1 MDNNI
6 KEILSNFKTFVLVK
20 VDSDLNS
27 IYQSHF
33 SYVLGDFSLFN
44 FKNYASFNDLINSIY
59 RSAPICEG
67 VGYYEYIN
75 QIKESIY
82 FCLKNGN
89 ESSFIIPLRKDG
101 EDKTHYFL
109 MNLSSKDEAVYA
121 FFTYFDQNAK
131 LYNFEDF
138 SSGTFKD
145 ELTGLF
151 NYRTLVNHINENN
164 RDGYLILFDLNGFKK
179 INDNNGHEIGDIVL
193 KEIANFLISTSSMQE
208 VYYRRSGDEFM
219 ILIFEIDISYVF
231 FLINLIERFIESIPQ
246 RIHKDIACSA
256 AYGILELKK
265 DNEFGYVVSSKLTDL
280 AMYQAKNSHKLY
292 HYISH
297 QDALNIIKMGN
308 LDERIKEIAN
318 KIGR

>member
-1 MDNNI
+1 MREKLIQGYEKSFGTKPEELYFSPGRVNI
-6 KEILSNFKTFVLVK
+6 IGEHIDYNGGKVLPMGI
-20 VDSDLNS
+20 SLG
-27 IYQSHF
+27 IY
-33 SYVLGDFSLFN
+33 G
-44 FKNYASFNDLINSIY
+44 AITW
-59 RSAPICEG
+59 
-67 VGYYEYIN
+67 
-75 QIKESIY
+75 
-82 FCLKNGN
+82 
-89 ESSFIIPLRKDG
+89 RKDTLCRCVSEG
-101 EDKTHYFL
+101 F
-109 MNLSSKDEAVYA
+109 NNEAIY
-121 FFTYFDQNAK
+121 
-131 LYNFEDF
+131 E
-138 SSGTFKD
+138 
-145 ELTGLF
+145 
-151 NYRTLVNHINENN
+151 
-164 RDGYLILFDLNGFKK
+164 FDLNGFKK
-179 INDNNGHEIGDIVL
+179 INDNNGHEIGDVVL

-246 RIHKDIACSA
+246 KIHKDIACSA